1 MPSKEITDDLEL
13 LLRVMPPHIRD
24 AIHRQ
29 ADLKNVIEVVMD
41 LEGLR
46 SWQPG
51 RAHGYEELAAA
62 IAFEDE
68 FAGQPAGAREK

>member
-1 MPSKEITDDLEL
+1 MDYGDP
-13 LLRVMPPHIRD
+13 RWRP
-24 AIHRQ
+24 
-29 ADLKNVIEVVMD
+29 VMD

-68 FAGQPAGAREK
+68 FAAQPAGAREK